1 MKPVLPVPG
10 QASRL
15 LLAVPP
21 HRWRNTGLAL
31 LVWGMAVLLAAC
43 VLPPET
49 EEPPSLAAVAP
60 RATPTVRPTVLPD
73 ALPPPIP
80 TPAIPAMAGEVEIW
94 HSLSAADLEF
104 LEEAISQMGASYPDL
119 SLSHTYVAPHR
130 VTADLLKAILS
141 GQGPELLLAP
151 ASRLPEL
158 HAEGLVT
165 PLDTLM
171 REEDLE
177 NLVAPALFGLVH
189 GQSLLGLPLWA
200 ETVMLYV
207 NTDLIA
213 LADVPANTDELLAL
227 AQDRTA
233 PVAGMYLSLF
243 HLSWGFQAFGGVLFD
258 AKHKVVLDQSAGG
271 AAFLTWLQQAHAS
284 PGIAVD
290 SDYHALRK
298 SFLAGEMPLFLDG
311 PWTLAAAEDALGHS
325 LSIHEIPAG
334 PVGPGRPWLT
344 TEAILLIPGQSQAQR
359 LVSAR
364 IARELLALDD
374 EMIDIAHRLPV
385 TQHRLHAGSSAIRS
399 FRELLRFTQHMPHVP
414 EMTSVWRLGNQL
426 LAQALQADASPADL
440 SAEVAYFALL
450 ANEENGK

>member
-1 MKPVLPVPG
+1 MKPALPATG

-15 LLAVPP
+15 LLAALP
-21 HRWRNTGLAL
+21 HRWRNMRLVLLA
-31 LVWGMAVLLAAC
+31 WGMVVLLAAC

-49 EEPPSLAAVAP
+49 EEPPPLAAVEP
-60 RATPTVRPTVLPD
+60 MTTTTVRPTALPD
-73 ALPPPIP
+73 APVTLIP
-80 TPAIPAMAGEVEIW
+80 TPAIPVMAGEVEIW

-104 LEEAISQMGASYPDL
+104 LEEAVRQMGASYPSL

-130 VTADLLKAILS
+130 LTADLLKAILS

-177 NLVAPALFGLVH
+177 NLVAPALFGLIH
-189 GQSLLGLPLWA
+189 EQSLLGLPLWA

-213 LADVPANTDELLAL
+213 PADVPENTDELLAL
-227 AQDRTA
+227 AQGRTA

-258 AKHKVVLDQSAGG
+258 AEHKVVLDQSAGG
-271 AAFLTWLQQAHAS
+271 TAFLTWLQQAHAS
-284 PGIAVD
+284 PGIAVN
-290 SDYHALRK
+290 SNYHSLRK

-311 PWTLAAAEDALGHS
+311 PWTLAAAEDALGQS

-364 IARELLALDD
+364 IARELIALDD

-385 TQHRLHAGSSAIRS
+385 TQHRMNSGSRATRS
-399 FRELLRFTQHMPHVP
+399 FRRLLSFTQHMPHVS
-414 EMTSVWRLGNQL
+414 EMTSVWRLGNPL
-426 LAQALQADASPADL
+426 LAKALQADASPADL